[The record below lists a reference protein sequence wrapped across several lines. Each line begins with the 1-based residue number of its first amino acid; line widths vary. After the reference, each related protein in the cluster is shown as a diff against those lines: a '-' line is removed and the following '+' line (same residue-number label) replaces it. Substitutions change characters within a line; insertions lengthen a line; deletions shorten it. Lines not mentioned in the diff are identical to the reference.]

1 MIPQKN
7 FMTKT
12 MNKDFFVA
20 HIKEPEGSPFD

>member
-1 MIPQKN
+1 MIPQKI
-7 FMTKT
+7 MTKT